1 MDLKKN
7 TVYKDWLN
15 EVKQK
20 IKSAQLRATLS
31 VNSVLLELYWDI
43 GKDVIDKQK
52 NTNWGSGF
60 IEQFATDLRKSF
72 PDIKGFSKRN
82 VYAMRQLYLFYSKQF
97 EFVPQA
103 VAQIPWG
110 HNRLIISRIKDID
123 KAVFY
128 ANATI
133 ENGWSRDN
141 LEIQIDKNYFER
153 KGNAIT
159 NFEKTLPAL

>member
-82 VYAMRQLYLFYSKQF
+82 VYAMRQLYLFYSI
-97 EFVPQA
+97 A
-103 VAQIPWG
+103 
-110 HNRLIISRIKDID
+110 
-123 KAVFY
+123 
-128 ANATI
+128 
-133 ENGWSRDN
+133 
-141 LEIQIDKNYFER
+141 
-153 KGNAIT
+153 
-159 NFEKTLPAL
+159 